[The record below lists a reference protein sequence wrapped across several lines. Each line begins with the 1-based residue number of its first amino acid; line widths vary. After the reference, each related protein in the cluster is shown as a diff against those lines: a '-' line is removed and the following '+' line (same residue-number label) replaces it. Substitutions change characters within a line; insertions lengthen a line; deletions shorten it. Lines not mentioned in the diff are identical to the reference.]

1 MSRRP
6 RLHRPGGYYHVT
18 LRGNHR
24 QDIFRDPADRSTL
37 DAIVRSASERTGAR
51 VLAYCWMTNHVHL
64 VVQVD
69 SQPLDRLMQPV
80 GSKYARYFQRGAG
93 TTGHLFERRY
103 HAVLVNHEHQLLHVV
118 RYVHFNPVRA
128 GLIATPGDYLWS
140 SHRQYMGLVAR
151 SWVYPDGV
159 LGLLAA
165 DREDARHAFGTFC
178 GEALKSPECM
188 ASARDALYSRSKP
201 CWPEK
206 ARDPGPM
213 RALDDVIAEVCGRS
227 GVSET
232 LLAAPGKGH
241 TLSALRG
248 EIAGRA
254 ASEGIASITEV
265 ARRLNRDV
273 SSLSRAASRWHRMRS
288 SESCQMPNP
297 VPLEGLT

>member
-69 SQPLDRLMQPV
+69 SEPLDRLMQPV
-80 GSKYARYFQRGAG
+80 ASKYARYLQRGIG

-128 GLIATPGDYLWS
+128 GLVAAPGDYPWS
-140 SHRQYMGLVAR
+140 SHRQYMGLIDR
-151 SWVYPDGV
+151 TWVYPNGV
-159 LGLLAA
+159 LGLLAS
-165 DREDARHAFGTFC
+165 DREQARHAFATFC
-178 GEALKSPECM
+178 GEALKSADCM
-188 ASARDALYSRSKP
+188 AAAHDVLYSRATSGQSI
-201 CWPEK
+201 
-206 ARDPGPM
+206 AAQDSRSL

-227 GVSET
+227 GVSES

-241 TLSALRG
+241 ILSALRG

-265 ARRLNRDV
+265 ARRFNRDV
-273 SSLSRAASRWHRMRS
+273 SSLSRAASRWRQTRS
-288 SESCQMPNP
+288 SGSCQMPNP
-297 VPLEGLT
+297 APLEV

>member
-69 SQPLDRLMQPV
+69 CQPLDRLMQPV
-80 GSKYARYFQRGAG
+80 GSKYARYFQRGTG

-128 GLIATPGDYLWS
+128 GLVAAPGEYPWS
-140 SHRQYMGLVAR
+140 SHRQYMGLIDR
-151 SWVYPDGV
+151 TWVYPDGV
-159 LGLLAA
+159 LGLLAS
-165 DREDARHAFGTFC
+165 DREQARHAFAKFC

-188 ASARDALYSRSKP
+188 VAARNVLYSRATSGQP
-201 CWPEK
+201 I
-206 ARDPGPM
+206 AAQDSRPM

-227 GVSET
+227 GISES

-241 TLSALRG
+241 MLSALRG

-254 ASEGIASITEV
+254 ASERIASITEV

-273 SSLSRAASRWHRMRS
+273 SSLSRAASRWRQTRS
-288 SESCQMPNP
+288 SGSCQMPNP
-297 VPLEGLT
+297 VPLEV